1 MRITSLEIK
10 QHEFERSFR
19 GYNVDEVNHFLG
31 NIAQEWDRMLNELK
45 MLKMQ
50 LDIAEK
56 EASKLKE
63 VEMTL
68 IKTLKTAEDTSAKI
82 TETANLEASKTLN
95 DANYNAKKTIEDAD
109 FRSRKTLEDATTQA
123 KKALDDANYEA
134 NKLVSEAKA
143 NANKTIEDA
152 KNEASQLLKDAENNS
167 KLMVSEA
174 ENKVQNIQKTADQEL
189 AELDAKYNALESKRN
204 SLLGQLKSYNNELSK
219 LLDNPD
225 IIAVPLTTSEVIT
238 ESAPTEVL
246 ESEVKEELEEIR
258 TIPELII
265 EQPKAIDFFEET
277 KEQEEDFST
286 GVSIP
291 SAVNAINIESSQED
305 KTNLEV
311 IEGIGP
317 KIKEVLNNAGIKDFR
332 SLATTP
338 EYRLRD
344 ILTAAGSHFAAHDPS
359 TWNEQALLAENGNWE
374 KLEAL
379 KDSLIAGR
387 TPKEEESSH
396 VDGSNTEEMLD
407 KVNKVKAA
415 IRKAMIEKTESP
427 AVEETKPKSS
437 GSFFDS
443 I

>member
-19 GYNVDEVNHFLG
+19 GYNVDEVNQFLG

-45 MLKMQ
+45 MLRMQ

-68 IKTLKTAEDTSAKI
+68 IKTLKTAEDTSTKI
-82 TETANLEASKTLN
+82 TETANLEASKTIN
-95 DANYNAKKTIEDAD
+95 DANYTAKKTIEDAD
-109 FRSRKTLEDATTQA
+109 FTSRKTLEEANRQA
-123 KKALDDANYEA
+123 KKKLDDANYEA
-134 NKLVSEAKA
+134 NKLLSEANSSA
-143 NANKTIEDA
+143 TKTLENA
-152 KNEASQLLKDAENNS
+152 KNEASQLLRDAENNS
-167 KLMVSEA
+167 KQMVSEA
-174 ENKVQNIQKTADQEL
+174 EAKVQSIQKTAAQEL
-189 AELDAKYNALESKRN
+189 AELDAKYNALEERRN
-204 SLLGQLKSYNNELSK
+204 NLLGQLKSYSNEISK
-219 LLDNPD
+219 LVDNPD
-225 IIAVPLTTSEVIT
+225 IIAVPLATSEVVGTIL
-238 ESAPTEVL
+238 PEV
-246 ESEVKEELEEIR
+246 EEKVEEVR
-258 TIPELII
+258 NIPELII
-265 EQPKAIDFFEET
+265 EEPKVIDFFEET
-277 KEQEEDFST
+277 KEVEEDFSN

-305 KTNLEV
+305 KTNLEI

-344 ILTAAGSHFAAHDPS
+344 ILNAAGSHFAAHDPS

-379 KDSLIAGR
+379 KDRLIAGR
-387 TPKEEESSH
+387 APKEEESSSN

-415 IRKAMIEKTESP
+415 IRKAMIEKNESP
-427 AVEETKPKSS
+427 AVEESKPQSS